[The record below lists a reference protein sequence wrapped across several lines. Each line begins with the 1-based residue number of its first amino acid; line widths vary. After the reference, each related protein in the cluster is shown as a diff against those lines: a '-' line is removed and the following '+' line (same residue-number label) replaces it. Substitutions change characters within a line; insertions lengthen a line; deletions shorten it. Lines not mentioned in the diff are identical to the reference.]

1 MFNNLIEVIG
11 VKIGEILTLTQT
23 KRLSE
28 IAKESLEIGEKKAV
42 EGLKKAG
49 CYNISGKRGW
59 FFDGDESVLEQSI
72 YDYAPVGRGKA
83 RTVVNSAEKEVSATI
98 EKAEV
103 VNNPSSQL
111 PDKTETKKEN
121 KPTNKQI
128 SKQVGKP
135 TDRLIGKQIGKPTSK
150 HVMKKVTY
158 EIEEQLHDEL
168 KIKAIREK
176 RTVSEI
182 VNEIIKSALN
192 K

>member
-1 MFNNLIEVIG
+1 M
-11 VKIGEILTLTQT
+11 KIKEILELTKT

-59 FFDGDESVLEQSI
+59 HFDGDESVLEESI
-72 YDYAPVGRGKA
+72 YAYAPIGRSK
-83 RTVVNSAEKEVSATI
+83 TKNVVNSAKREVSATV
-98 EKAEV
+98 EEAKV

-111 PDKTETKKEN
+111 PDKTDSKEEN

-135 TDRLIGKQIGKPTSK
+135 IDRLIGKQIRKTIGKTTSK
-150 HVMKKVTY
+150 SVMKKVTY
-158 EIEEQLHDEL
+158 EIETQLHNEL
-168 KIKAIREK
+168 KIKAIRED
-176 RTVSEI
+176 RTVSDI
-182 VNEIIKSALN
+182 VNEIIKTALN